1 MVGSTERCTF
11 DKCDDGLRLF
21 GTNGVIRLVGTE
33 SSSQSVIA
41 SFSVRSSSP
50 GKTLKLWRASVIHL
64 CRSICDSSCIVM
76 LMLAGALKA
85 TSLGYKQRLHHDS
98 TRQETFNLGV
108 MCRPG
113 YSVKDLYRVLGIN
126 WKIVNAVQGHHGRF
140 PRSALVGNPSPSKNN
155 YENLLRFINIGTI

>member
-1 MVGSTERCTF
+1 MFVF
-11 DKCDDGLRLF
+11 DSGIVRICRRHRHRGPGLYPSSWTRNLVAWKDAWQWVYYRIDTCDDDLRLF

-64 CRSICDSSCIVM
+64 CRSLCDSSCIVM
-76 LMLAGALKA
+76 PMLAGALKA
-85 TSLGYKQRLHHDS
+85 TSLGYKQRLHHAS

-108 MCRPG
+108 MCCQG
-113 YSVKDLYRVLGIN
+113 YGVIIMTCIVFLVL
-126 WKIVNAVQGHHGRF
+126 
-140 PRSALVGNPSPSKNN
+140 
-155 YENLLRFINIGTI
+155 IGK

>member
-21 GTNGVIRLVGTE
+21 GTNGVIKLVGTE
-33 SSSQSVIA
+33 SSSQSVNA

-76 LMLAGALKA
+76 PMLAGALKA
-85 TSLGYKQRLHHDS
+85 TSLGYKQRLHHAS

-108 MCRPG
+108 MCRQG
-113 YSVKDLYRVLGIN
+113 YGVKDLHRVLGIN
-126 WKIVNAVQGHHGRF
+126 WKIVNAVHRP
-140 PRSALVGNPSPSKNN
+140 PRKVP
-155 YENLLRFINIGTI
+155 